1 MKKLMIA
8 SAIAMTMTAGSAM
21 AALGDAGS
29 QGQVQ
34 FVATIAAKTCDL
46 VVEGDGAVNDLIQF
60 GTHNASG
67 AAVTKDFFMKAKDP
81 SCLSAGK
88 AHFKWTSPNFD
99 AQGIKNQG
107 GAATDTWVELKAV
120 TNGTSVAD
128 NTNAITSVNNKV
140 IFTFDNDAKAKG
152 FKYSAKLTPGAQ
164 VGDFHSAAAYT
175 VVYE

>member
-8 SAIAMTMTAGSAM
+8 SAIAMAMTAGSAM
-21 AALGDAGS
+21 AALGDAGA

-46 VVEGDGAVNDLIQF
+46 VVEGDGAVNDVIQF
-60 GTHNASG
+60 GSHNASG
-67 AAVTKDFFMKAKDP
+67 VAVTKEFFMKAKDP
-81 SCLSAGK
+81 SCLTAGK
-88 AHFKWTSPNFD
+88 AHFKWTSSNFD

-107 GAATDTWVELKAV
+107 GTATDTWVELKAV
-120 TNGTSVAD
+120 TDGTSTAD
-128 NTNAITSVNNKV
+128 NTNPITSMNNKV
-140 IFTFDNDAKAKG
+140 TFTFDDDAKANG

-164 VGDFHSAAAYT
+164 VGDFHTAAAYT